1 MFNQTEEDKP
11 VIVVDETV
19 KAYMLEMGRWTK
31 FLAIFMFV
39 IMALMILGGLSM
51 MLLMPA
57 MYAEQGAGSIA
68 GGIFGGVFFL
78 IYIVYVAVFFYPTWA
93 LLKYATTIKRA
104 LATFDQDLFRT
115 ALRYLKNYFLY
126 TGILVIII
134 IAVYILGIAIIALT
148 AAIAS

>member
-1 MFNQTEEDKP
+1 MFNHSEEDKP
-11 VIVVDETV
+11 VIAVDETV

-134 IAVYILGIAIIALT
+134 MAVYILGIAIIALT

>member
-1 MFNQTEEDKP
+1 MFNHSEEDKP
-11 VIVVDETV
+11 AIAVDETV

-39 IMALMILGGLSM
+39 IMALMILSGLAM
-51 MLLMPA
+51 MMLMPA
-57 MYAEQGAGSIA
+57 IYTEQGAGPIA

-104 LATFDQDLFRT
+104 LATFDQHLFRT
-115 ALRYLKNYFLY
+115 AMRYLKNYFLY
-126 TGILVIII
+126 TGILIIVIM
-134 IAVYILGIAIIALT
+134 AVYILGIAIVGVT